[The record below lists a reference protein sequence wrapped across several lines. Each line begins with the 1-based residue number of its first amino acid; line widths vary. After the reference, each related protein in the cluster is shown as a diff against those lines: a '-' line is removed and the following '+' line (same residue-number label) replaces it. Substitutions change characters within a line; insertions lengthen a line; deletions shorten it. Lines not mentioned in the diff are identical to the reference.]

1 MTTAEFIKTVGFHS
15 LGGPESKEA
24 TYDIAMLALQRGI
37 PGDFVECGVYAGAS
51 SALMARAIIDFE
63 FGPEYHFTDRDH
75 WAITEFKTR
84 RVHLF
89 DSFQGMPESQPI
101 DAELHARGDVKGS
114 ASVSLPTV
122 QANMQRWGIPPEL
135 LVYHPGWF
143 EQTIRMVATAVHIL
157 DSRTDP
163 PHPGRIAVLR
173 LDADLY
179 SSTQVIMKHLYPL
192 VSPGG
197 WIICDDYDLSGARLA
212 VNEVVNPAPMYWR
225 KR

>member
-51 SALMARAIIDFE
+51 SALMARALMDAYGWDSVE
-63 FGPEYHFTDRDH
+63 AHP
-75 WAITEFKTR
+75 WQNTR

-122 QANMQRWGIPPEL
+122 QANMHRWGIPPEL

-143 EQTIRMVATAVHIL
+143 EETVYAWVASH
-157 DSRTDP
+157 RYGDP
-163 PHPGRIAVLR
+163 PNLPTISVLR

-179 SSTQVIMKHLYPL
+179 SSTKAAMKLYPL
-192 VSPGG
+192 VSQGG

>member
-51 SALMARAIIDFE
+51 SALMARAILDWWNDRE
-63 FGPEYHFTDRDH
+63 EYDGVGMWTAAGGHS
-75 WAITEFKTR
+75 K

-89 DSFQGMPESQPI
+89 DSFQGMPESQPV

-122 QANMQRWGIPPEL
+122 QANMARWGIPPEL

-143 EQTIRMVATAVHIL
+143 EETLPKNQPLWPAPIDT
-157 DSRTDP
+157 
-163 PHPGRIAVLR
+163 RIAVLR
-173 LDADLY
+173 LDADLH
-179 SSTQVIMKHLYPL
+179 SSTQVCMKHLYPL

>member
-51 SALMARAIIDFE
+51 SALMARAIMDKWSGNSGLE
-63 FGPEYHFTDRDH
+63 FGVIEGAMWSGP
-75 WAITEFKTR
+75 K
-84 RVHLF
+84 VHLF
-89 DSFQGMPESQPI
+89 DSFQGMPESSPV
-101 DAELHARGDVKGS
+101 DAELHQRGDVKGS
-114 ASVSLPTV
+114 ACVSLPTV

-143 EQTIRMVATAVHIL
+143 EETIPLGICGGWPAGYNLTQ
-157 DSRTDP
+157 
-163 PHPGRIAVLR
+163 IAVLR

-179 SSTQVIMKHLYPL
+179 SSTQVVMKHLYPL
-192 VSPGG
+192 ISQGG
-197 WIICDDYDLSGARLA
+197 WIICDDYDLSGARKA

>member
-51 SALMARAIIDFE
+51 SALMARALMDFDGLE
-63 FGPEYHFTDRDH
+63 RAAERPDVMSRSTNPL
-75 WAITEFKTR
+75 AR

-101 DAELHARGDVKGS
+101 DAELHQRGDVKGS
-114 ASVSLPTV
+114 AAVSLPTV

-143 EQTIRMVATAVHIL
+143 EQTIPMHAMACG
-157 DSRTDP
+157 P
-163 PHPGRIAVLR
+163 IAVLR
-173 LDADLY
+173 MDADLY
-179 SSTQVIMKHLYPL
+179 ESTKMPMRYLYPW
-192 VSPGG
+192 VSKGG

>member
-51 SALMARAIIDFE
+51 AALMARAILDWWNDGE
-63 FGPEYHFTDRDH
+63 EYEGVGMWTAAGGHT
-75 WAITEFKTR
+75 K

-89 DSFQGMPESQPI
+89 DSFQGMPEADPKLDPELWGSN
-101 DAELHARGDVKGS
+101 AEKVKGS
-114 ASVSLPTV
+114 ACCSLPTV

-143 EQTIRMVATAVHIL
+143 GDTIPVFAALPFSYR
-157 DSRTDP
+157 D
-163 PHPGRIAVLR
+163 RIAVLR

-179 SSTQVIMKHLYPL
+179 SSTKVVMKYLYPL
-192 VSPGG
+192 VSQGG

>member
-51 SALMARAIIDFE
+51 SALMARALMDWD
-63 FGPEYHFTDRDH
+63 GDRPSG
-75 WAITEFKTR
+75 R

-101 DAELHARGDVKGS
+101 DAELHQRGDVKGS

-143 EQTIRMVATAVHIL
+143 EQTIPIATEHAGSNHPRMQV
-157 DSRTDP
+157 
-163 PHPGRIAVLR
+163 GEIAVLR

-179 SSTQVIMKHLYPL
+179 SSTQVVMKHLYPL
-192 VSPGG
+192 VSQGG